1 MKKLVLLVVVLS
13 IPLMLLSC
21 GEDDENKGTAPTI
34 FNLDYAPQSANVGDG
49 GGAVDVNAVMDFH
62 DPDGNVTK
70 LRLSG
75 RNCGAGDWQ
84 HLDAAIAGIEGITD
98 GEIFGTAVIGTNCPP
113 GVYYARISVFDS
125 RGNQSNIL
133 EADFELF

>member
-1 MKKLVLLVVVLS
+1 MKKLVLLVVLLS
-13 IPLMLLSC
+13 ISLMMSC
-21 GEDDENKGTAPTI
+21 GEDDEKKGTAPTI
-34 FNLDYAPQSANVGDG
+34 FNLDYAPQSAQCGEG

-62 DPDGNVTK
+62 DPDGDVTIN
-70 LRLSG
+70 RLSG
-75 RNCGAGDWQ
+75 RHCGAGDWQ
-84 HLDAAIAGIEGITD
+84 HLDVAIVGAEGITD
-98 GEIFGTAVIGTNCPP
+98 GQIFATAVVGTDCPP